1 MAEYKVTLFLNS
13 GFNAVN
19 IPDSV
24 ATLNASAA
32 HIEVDPVE
40 ILQNRFLAKV
50 RINADWSTVK
60 DCDYCKIG
68 NFYYSVSS
76 VNMLSES
83 TAELSLNP
91 DFILSAGGTKEG
103 NATFQILDGVTERQT
118 VSEDNFGEYTDD
130 DPLTTPQRPLRLFTA
145 WLMDTS
151 RPGFYTYIST
161 TLDLRKQG
169 QNKEGVTYTDQET
182 GKSATVPKTYQ
193 IDNSQVTKIGFAGV
207 LQGDITDGTKY
218 YIRDDGSNPK
228 DEAIESGI
236 AQARVLGIENS
247 IIDQWSV
254 PKIYVDNANTGDP
267 FSPTSVIGAAG
278 SFDVPFPFE
287 WNQTVKNK
295 RLEYGEYCKY
305 GIITT
310 SGNSMEA
317 APEVLK
323 AGNETAPTID
333 WRSDPRPE
341 GKPYFRFHSMNG
353 DTEFWRNCIAGSK
366 WQKVPLVY
374 QGQSGTALT
383 RLNFD
388 NDRAMKKQLKSQF
401 MNDNE
406 IDRFQ
411 NTLESIGNA
420 FTGSLGGAAK
430 GFKYGGLIGAGEG
443 AVKSILGTAY
453 NYEFSN
459 TRLENDRDYY
469 KANYAL
475 EKKNELSQLYQDTTV
490 YTPTVNF
497 PYESDIIRDV
507 KGNGVLVYR
516 YEYDPYDADRIDK
529 LLTMYGYKETES
541 LTMENFNRRQK
552 FDYVQCSSV
561 TVTGLPRWWNDGIGD
576 QLRNGIRI
584 WHVKPDPSAYTNNP
598 IK

>member
-32 HIEVDPVE
+32 HVEVDPVE
-40 ILQNRFLAKV
+40 ILQNRFLSKV
-50 RINADWSTVK
+50 RINADWSIVK

-145 WLMDTS
+145 WLTDTS
-151 RPGFYTYIST
+151 RPGSYTYIST

-193 IDNSQVTKIGFAGV
+193 IDNSQVTKIEFAGG

-254 PKIYVDNANTGDP
+254 PKIYVDNAHTGDP
-267 FSPTSVIGAAG
+267 FAPTSVIGAAG
-278 SFDVPFPFE
+278 SLDVPFPFE
-287 WNQTVKNK
+287 WNETVKNK

-323 AGNETAPTID
+323 AGNDTAPKID

-411 NTLESIGNA
+411 NTINA
-420 FTGSLGGAAK
+420 IPNAISGISNGMASGAAGGPAGIAIGGAL
-430 GFKYGGLIGAGEG
+430 GLASGI
-443 AVKSILGTAY
+443 
-453 NYEFSN
+453 SN
-459 TRLENDRDYY
+459 NIFTNARLENDRDYY

-475 EKKNELSQLYQDTTV
+475 EKRNELSQLYQNTTV

-541 LTMENFNRRQK
+541 LTMGNFNRRQK

-584 WHVKPDPSAYTNNP
+584 WHIKPDPSAYENNP
-598 IK
+598 VK